1 MIFSSKKIV
10 LVRLMSLSVCAVLVL
25 TVAACSTK
33 TAAASGSD
41 AYDYPVKPGTD
52 AWKALGSHAD
62 MLNACQI
69 PETTLNGM
77 STAGLVETVLN
88 YPLFGDAWAWDNPQ
102 EGFDAVSSG
111 FNGIPALFNRKDAGT
126 ELLSEYQ
133 ALDPTAVN
141 SDWTDLQKGQ
151 YEYKILDAEML
162 LAQTPVIAGLSTQ
175 DCHNLVR
182 EAILKYDAGPQDDIV
197 FEESCLWIAGRV
209 LEQVKYEPFME
220 KMSAD
225 IDYRNFVAEGSF
237 ATDPVLKEIYNQA
250 QGYLTG
256 S

>member
-10 LVRLMSLSVCAVLVL
+10 LVRLLSLSLCAVLVL
-25 TVAACSTK
+25 TFAACSTK
-33 TAAASGSD
+33 TSAAGGSD

-88 YPLFGDAWAWDNPQ
+88 YPLFGDAWAWNYPQ

-111 FNGIPALFNRKDAGT
+111 FNGIPALFDRKDAGMV
-126 ELLSEYQ
+126 LLAKYKT
-133 ALDPTAVN
+133 LDPIAVN

-197 FEESCLWIAGRV
+197 FQESCLWIAGRV

-237 ATDPVLKEIYNQA
+237 APDAVLKDIYNQA
-250 QGYLTG
+250 QGYLEGT
-256 S
+256 

>member
-1 MIFSSKKIV
+1 MIFSKKQVV
-10 LVRLMSLSVCAVLVL
+10 LVRIVSLSLFAVLIF
-25 TVAACSTK
+25 TFAACSAK
-33 TAAASGSD
+33 TAAVSGSD
-41 AYDYPVKPGTD
+41 AYNYPVKPGTD

-102 EGFDAVSSG
+102 EGFDSVSSG
-111 FNGIPALFNRKDAGT
+111 FNGIPALFDRKDAGMV
-126 ELLSEYQ
+126 LLAKYKT
-133 ALDPTAVN
+133 LDPNAVN

-197 FEESCLWIAGRV
+197 FQESCLWIAGRV

-237 ATDPVLKEIYNQA
+237 APDAVLKDIDNQA

>member
-10 LVRLMSLSVCAVLVL
+10 LLRLLSLSLFAVLVF
-25 TVAACSTK
+25 TFAACSAK
-33 TAAASGSD
+33 TAAVSGSD
-41 AYDYPVKPGTD
+41 AYNYPVKPGTD

-69 PETTLNGM
+69 PETTLNRM

-88 YPLFGDAWAWDNPQ
+88 YPLFGDAWAWNYPQ
-102 EGFDAVSSG
+102 EGFDSVSSG
-111 FNGIPALFNRKDAGT
+111 FNGIPALFDRKDAGSA
-126 ELLSEYQ
+126 LLSKYKT
-133 ALDPTAVN
+133 LDPTAVN

-162 LAQTPVIAGLSTQ
+162 LAQTPVITGLSTQ

-182 EAILKYDAGPQDDIV
+182 EAILKYDAGPQDDII
-197 FEESCLWIAGRV
+197 FEETSLWIAARV
-209 LEQVKYEPFME
+209 LEQVKYAPFME

-237 ATDPVLKEIYNQA
+237 ATDPVLKDIYNQA
-250 QGYLTG
+250 QGYLSGT
-256 S
+256 

>member
-1 MIFSSKKIV
+1 MIFDSKKIV
-10 LVRLMSLSVCAVLVL
+10 LIKLASLSLCAVLLL
-25 TVAACSTK
+25 TVAACSAK
-33 TAAASGSD
+33 TAAAGGSD
-41 AYDYPVKPGTD
+41 AYDYPGKPGTD

-69 PETTLNGM
+69 PETTLNRM

-88 YPLFGDAWAWDNPQ
+88 YPLFGDAWAWDYPQ
-102 EGFDAVSSG
+102 EGFDSVSSG
-111 FNGIPALFNRKDAGT
+111 FNGIPALFDRKDAGMV
-126 ELLSEYQ
+126 LLAKYKT
-133 ALDPTAVN
+133 LDPNAVN

-162 LAQTPVIAGLSTQ
+162 LAQTPVITGLSTQ

-182 EAILKYDAGPQDDIV
+182 EAILKYDAGPQDDII
-197 FEESCLWIAGRV
+197 FEETSLWIAARV
-209 LEQVKYEPFME
+209 LEQVKYAPFME

-237 ATDPVLKEIYNQA
+237 ATDPVLKDIYNQA
-250 QGYLTG
+250 QGYLAGT
-256 S
+256 